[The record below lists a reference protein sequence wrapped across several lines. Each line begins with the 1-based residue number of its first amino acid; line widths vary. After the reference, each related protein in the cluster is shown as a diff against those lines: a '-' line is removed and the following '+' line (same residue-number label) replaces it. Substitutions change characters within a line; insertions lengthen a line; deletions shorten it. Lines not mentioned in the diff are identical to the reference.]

1 MEMEMAFEF
10 IRSETTKDGV
20 MVLTL
25 NDPSTRNSWGG
36 QMAEEAESEID
47 RLAQDPDLRCLVL
60 TGEGFA
66 FCSGANVKG
75 FNRQI
80 EERAKAA
87 PPPPPSVW
95 QRMDPAGYAYEHGQ
109 FSGPSII
116 WKLWNLEKPSIAAV
130 NGGAYGVG
138 DGIAIS
144 CDFRIAS
151 ERAEFC
157 EAFIRNGIV
166 SGDGSLWQLQRL
178 IGISNTLMMAYTG
191 EPVGAEEAYRIGLAN
206 KVVPHEQL
214 MDAALELATKLAH
227 GPTVQMGLMK
237 LMTHKGTH
245 QTFRE
250 HFAGNANA
258 GAIARDTEDHKE
270 GVRAFIEKRKP
281 NFKGR

>member
-1 MEMEMAFEF
+1 MA
-10 IRSETTKDGV
+10 
-20 MVLTL
+20 
-25 NDPSTRNSWGG
+25 
-36 QMAEEAESEID
+36 QEAESEID
-47 RLAQDPDLRCLVL
+47 RLSQDPELRCLVL
-60 TGEGFA
+60 TGEGRA

-75 FNRQI
+75 FNQRIQDD
-80 EERAKAA
+80 EKSG
-87 PPPPPSVW
+87 PPTEASVW
-95 QRMDPAGYAYEHGQ
+95 ERMDPAGFAYEEGR
-109 FSGPSII
+109 FTGPSIV
-116 WKLWNLEKPSIAAV
+116 WKLWNLQKPSIAAV
-130 NGGAYGVG
+130 NGPAYGIG

-151 ERAEFC
+151 EQAAFC

-191 EPVGAEEAYRIGLAN
+191 EPVGGEEAYRIGLAN

-214 MDAALELATKLAH
+214 MDATMELATKLAH

-237 LMTHKGTH
+237 LMTHKGTM

-258 GAIARDTEDHKE
+258 GAIARDTTDHKE
-270 GVRAFIEKRKP
+270 GVRAFIEKRRP
-281 NFKGR
+281 DFKGR

>member
-1 MEMEMAFEF
+1 MSFEL
-10 IRSETTKDGV
+10 IRSETTNDGV
-20 MVLTL
+20 LVITL
-25 NDPSTRNSWGG
+25 NDQSTRNSWGG

-47 RLAQDPDLRCLVL
+47 RFALDPELRCLVL
-60 TGEGFA
+60 TGEGLS

-75 FNRQI
+75 FNRNI
-80 EERAKAA
+80 EERERSA

-95 QRMDPAGYAYEHGQ
+95 ERMDPAGYAYEQGR

-116 WKLWNLEKPSIAAV
+116 WKLWNLQKPSIAAV
-130 NGGAYGVG
+130 NGPAYGIG

-151 ERAEFC
+151 ERAQFC

-166 SGDGSLWQLQRL
+166 SGDGSMWQLQRL

-191 EPVGAEEAYRIGLAN
+191 EPVSGAEAYRIGLAN
-206 KVVPHEQL
+206 QVVPHDEL
-214 MDAALELATKLAH
+214 MDVTMKLATKLAH

-237 LMTHKGTH
+237 LMAHKATH

-250 HFAGNANA
+250 HFAGNAGA
-258 GAIARDTEDHKE
+258 SAIARSTEDHKE
-270 GVRAFIEKRKP
+270 GVRAFIEKREP

>member
-1 MEMEMAFEF
+1 MALEF
-10 IRSETTKDGV
+10 IRSETTPDGV
-20 MVLTL
+20 MVITF
-25 NDPSTRNSWGG
+25 NDPSTRNAWGG
-36 QMAEEAESEID
+36 QMAEEAEAEID
-47 RLAQDPDLRCLVL
+47 RFSADPDLRCLVL

-75 FNRQI
+75 FNRNIQ
-80 EERAKAA
+80 ERERSG
-87 PPPPPSVW
+87 PPPEPSVW
-95 QRMDPAGYAYEHGQ
+95 ERMDPAGYAYEHGN

-116 WKLWNLEKPSIAAV
+116 WKLWNLQKPSIAAV
-130 NGGAYGVG
+130 NGPAYGVG

-151 ERAEFC
+151 ERAAFC

-166 SGDGSLWQLQRL
+166 SGDGSMWQLQRL

-191 EPVGAEEAYRIGLAN
+191 EPVSGTEAYRIGLAN

-214 MDAALELATKLAH
+214 MAATMELATRLAH

-237 LMTHKGTH
+237 LMAHKATH

-250 HFAGNANA
+250 HFASNTAASG
-258 GAIARDTEDHKE
+258 IARSTEDHKE
-270 GVRAFIEKRKP
+270 GVRAFIEKRRP